1 MKIKKCIQKVI
12 GRSIFDSRGIPTVEV
27 DFKTTI
33 GTVRASCPSG
43 ASTGSQE
50 ALELRDGDSSN
61 CMGKS
66 VQKALIGVEEL
77 ANSLISTGMHI
88 TDQEAID
95 KHMIELDG
103 TKNKSRVGANSILPM
118 SICFARLG
126 AKYMQM
132 QEWVYLQSLMQRSD
146 MKSCASCSST
156 APNLKCALINSQGSK
171 HLPNGSVLV
180 SNTEIDS
187 ELKESTKKK
196 EESDE
201 KEKNKDE
208 KKPNDSEQNEK
219 DEEGSEQSKKVKED
233 LESEK
238 KKADEKKDPELEK
251 KEADE
256 RKAKEED
263 ADKKPKQKE
272 KLKTEKTCKDAL
284 LKKKQ
289 KPTIPR
295 IFFNIINGGRHA
307 DNGLFVQEI
316 MVSFDGNTPY
326 NVLTSASEFIWAL
339 KSIVK
344 KKYKLTG
351 VGDEGGFAPPISSLE
366 EGLDLIQEAA
376 KASGIT
382 PSIALDVAASE
393 FYKDGKYNIGWKTK
407 DKYVSRFEMID
418 YYVKIINKYK
428 VAMIEDPFDEK
439 DYEGWEVF
447 MKEANTLGTK
457 VVGDDLIVTNPE
469 LIKKAGEEKLCNV
482 ALIKMNQIGTITETI
497 QAVKEARKQGMKVM
511 ASHRSGETEDIFLAH
526 LAVGLSADYLKA
538 GSLCRT
544 ERVSKYNELVRIF
557 EKFSIDTI

>member
-1 MKIKKCIQKVI
+1 MCRVYMCLFCFTWSAAKRQQLIIILFIYSILCLSFMKIKKCIQKVI

-238 KKADEKKDPELEK
+238 KKADEKRTQSWRKRRQM
-251 KEADE
+251 KE
-256 RKAKEED
+256 
-263 ADKKPKQKE
+263 KQK
-272 KLKTEKTCKDAL
+272 KRMQMKSQN
-284 LKKKQ
+284 KKKSLRQ
-289 KPTIPR
+289 RKP
-295 IFFNIINGGRHA
+295 
-307 DNGLFVQEI
+307 
-316 MVSFDGNTPY
+316 
-326 NVLTSASEFIWAL
+326 
-339 KSIVK
+339 VK
-344 KKYKLTG
+344 MLY
-351 VGDEGGFAPPISSLE
+351 
-366 EGLDLIQEAA
+366 
-376 KASGIT
+376 
-382 PSIALDVAASE
+382 
-393 FYKDGKYNIGWKTK
+393 
-407 DKYVSRFEMID
+407 
-418 YYVKIINKYK
+418 
-428 VAMIEDPFDEK
+428 
-439 DYEGWEVF
+439 
-447 MKEANTLGTK
+447 
-457 VVGDDLIVTNPE
+457 
-469 LIKKAGEEKLCNV
+469 
-482 ALIKMNQIGTITETI
+482 
-497 QAVKEARKQGMKVM
+497 
-511 ASHRSGETEDIFLAH
+511 
-526 LAVGLSADYLKA
+526 
-538 GSLCRT
+538 
-544 ERVSKYNELVRIF
+544 
-557 EKFSIDTI
+557 